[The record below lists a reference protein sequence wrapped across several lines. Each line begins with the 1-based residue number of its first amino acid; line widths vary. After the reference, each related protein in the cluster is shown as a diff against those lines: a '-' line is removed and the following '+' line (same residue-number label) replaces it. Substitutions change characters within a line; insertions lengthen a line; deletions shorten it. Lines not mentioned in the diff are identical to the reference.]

1 MDLELPIL
9 IFLVTFAVEALGWI
23 GKDSITDFVRSL
35 SASFRVERLLINKPL
50 LPMTSLVLR
59 HLPLLLVDSSSE
71 EAACSEDSYSE
82 RSSRIGG
89 NELTE

>member
-35 SASFRVERLLINKPL
+35 SASPRVERLLINKPL

-59 HLPLLLVDSSSE
+59 HLPLLLIDSSE
-71 EAACSEDSYSE
+71 EAACSQDSYSE